1 MGYIGENPTF
11 SFRAGGCEV
20 RPGATL
26 GAAGAANF
34 GRVLAGQFRRISVGC
49 AGFSNTHLLYAL
61 CSGIAEGGQDVYVC
75 ENTDMPSF
83 RFALKPLG
91 ADCGIYV
98 ASNVKMAVFRGN
110 GFTMGAAE
118 MTALMNG
125 KPAHAAKKCGKMSTI
140 SSFRDIY
147 VNNLA
152 DSLKDSFKP
161 VQAGVSCGDQAVR
174 SLWGEFFTGGDDL
187 VFQVSDSGSR
197 VNAYSALHGFISH
210 ERLIMAYSRLLS
222 LSGEVMYLPE
232 GLHYAADELAPGQ
245 KAPRF
250 DIFGDIPEEAV
261 RQRALADPLFMCV
274 QLTAD
279 MQRFN
284 AILRDLPQAATI
296 RREVVVG
303 SAGKVPCGEEFR
315 TQTGRIRLTRSGRDR
330 ITLAAQSFS
339 AETASELCAEWT
351 EKIRRMFP

>member
-1 MGYIGENPTF
+1 MGYIGENTIF
-11 SFRAGGCEV
+11 SFRGGAVEV
-20 RPGATL
+20 RPGTTL
-26 GAAGAANF
+26 GAAGAAQF
-34 GRVLAGQFRRISVGC
+34 GRILAGQFRRISVGC
-49 AGFSNTHLLYAL
+49 AGFSHTHLLYAL
-61 CSGIAEGGQDVYVC
+61 CSGIAESGRDVYVC

-98 ASNVKMAVFRGN
+98 VSGVKMALFRGN
-110 GFTMGAAE
+110 GFPMGTDE
-118 MTALMNG
+118 MSSLMNS
-125 KPAHAAKKCGKMSTI
+125 KPAPPAKKCGKMSPV

-147 VNNLA
+147 VNNLV
-152 DSLKDSFKP
+152 DSLNGGFKP
-161 VQAGVSCGDQAVR
+161 VQAGVSCGDRAVR

-187 VFQVSDSGSR
+187 VFQVSDGGCR
-197 VNAYSALHGFISH
+197 VNAYSSLHGFISH
-210 ERLIMAYSRLLS
+210 ERLIMAYSRLLA
-222 LSGEVMYLPE
+222 LSGETLLLPE
-232 GLHYAADELAPGQ
+232 GLHYAADELVPGQ

-279 MQRFN
+279 MHRSN
-284 AILRDLPQAATI
+284 SILRDLPQAATV

-339 AETASELCAEWT
+339 SETASELCAEWT